1 MKVRHGWSG
10 EIKPN
15 VWGKAQ
21 IELEEED
28 LRRLLLQNGL
38 PADFPISVA
47 HAYQLLEV
55 EAERLLTA
63 KLISRYG
70 FDGQNILTALTEQ
83 RTQLIDK
90 LKSMANE

>member
-15 VWGKAQ
+15 VWGKVQ

-28 LRRLLLQNGL
+28 LRRLLMQNDL
-38 PADFPISVA
+38 PADFPISVN

-63 KLISRYG
+63 KLISRFG
-70 FDGQNILTALTEQ
+70 FDGQDQLAALTEQ
-83 RTQLIDK
+83 RIKIIEK
-90 LKSMANE
+90 LKSMAK